1 MAIQTSSQNSNEQTS
16 SEHSNDQNSTE
27 PSNDQNSTEPSND
40 NVALS
45 DSSNHE
51 TENGLKPQLSGR
63 SYIVGMWQWEQLMAS
78 AFNSIQLQCWIKTL
92 EKTSYIDPQI
102 TSLSAVE
109 PMVTH
114 ERSILGFDFSNRSL
128 PLASDVFDM
137 ESWYTQWP
145 ANGPPLAPLTT
156 RADFIQEIKHFHKE
170 LILAQI
176 NYDPAKGYECEFDWE
191 IDFLMQNLEH
201 YPLLKVVRKVCIYG
215 LNNFLAKK
223 FNELIFGD
231 MKLKNTVVLISRW
244 RGIRKFGRLNI
255 KDSPCVVSA
264 PSLRLRPSASVM
276 KDAETFANQ
285 HLGGFNNYVSVS
297 ARFEKVSD
305 KYWKMSQKQRRGA
318 IADGISESLP
328 IIANLKKKS
337 HVNNAYLSY
346 DYGKYGSYTFER
358 HQYYTA
364 GDILR
369 KFQEDIYD
377 GKLPYPEYERLL
389 TTFKFQNPGY
399 VAMVQ
404 MTLSANAKCL
414 FLIGWGSCIRFVISL
429 YKSFHKQAELR
440 ITCLSKKVCS
450 TI

>member
-1 MAIQTSSQNSNEQTS
+1 MELSSLVS
-16 SEHSNDQNSTE
+16 SEHDQNSTE
-27 PSNDQNSTEPSND
+27 PSNDH
-40 NVALS
+40 VALS
-45 DSSNHE
+45 DHE

-92 EKTSYIDPQI
+92 EKTSYIDPKI

-170 LILAQI
+170 VILAQI
-176 NYDPAKGYECEFDWE
+176 KYDPSKKYECKFDWD
-191 IDFLMQNLEH
+191 IKSMMQDLNQ
-201 YPLLKVVRKVCIYG
+201 YPLLKVVRKVCIYA
-215 LNNFLAKK
+215 LKPIPSDE
-223 FNELIFGD
+223 FNKLLFGD

-244 RGIRKFGRLNI
+244 RGVGSPRVHI
-255 KDSPCVVSA
+255 KGIKCLGGPR
-264 PSLRLRPSASVM
+264 PLGLRPSASVM

-297 ARFEKVSD
+297 ARFEKLPD
-305 KYWKMSQKQRRGA
+305 KYWEMSQKKRKEVIAKA
-318 IADGISESLP
+318 IDQTLP
-328 IIANLKKKS
+328 MIANLKRES
-337 HVNNAYLSY
+337 GVNNSYLSY
-346 DYGKYGSYTFER
+346 DYGKFGSRTFEQ

-364 GDILR
+364 DDILK

-377 GKLPYPEYERLL
+377 GKVPYSEYKRLL

-414 FLIGWGSCIRFVISL
+414 FLIGWGSCIDFVISL
-429 YKSFHKQAELR
+429 YKSFHENVEICAG
-440 ITCLSKKVCS
+440 CLSKNLCS
-450 TI
+450 KIKH